1 MLVGTRLAR
10 HGEAGTLAY
19 VGPLPPYAGTF
30 YGIAWDG
37 AKQGRHDGTAPDGT
51 RHFACAPGHG
61 TYLAATAR
69 IEWGV
74 TFVEALRE
82 KYGDRSDLRTVSLV
96 GPSPHGRADPSC
108 VYVAKA
114 LPEGYL
120 GTLPRTITSLDLSR
134 SLLSSWDEVVRIVRD
149 MPLTSL
155 ALQHVRLQTTA
166 HVPPVF
172 AYLEHVSLGDSGTDW
187 AQMAVLARAM
197 PRLASIELAR
207 NGITALAPGDADM
220 PHVHTLQLE
229 GNVLGAWHD
238 VVCGLSQMPRLQKL
252 ILTGNPLERLPRAS
266 APTLPPALCDVHVS
280 DTPLDWDDLQALET
294 HLASPGWSL
303 VYDRGTRIDA
313 IGRLARLTCL
323 NHTPITPEERV
334 DAERYYITQPRPGDA
349 RYEALVRVHGK
360 PVPASVSSMHDKLLS
375 ISYVHAST
383 PHQAPWDKAIPL
395 SLLKTMPMRLVHRR
409 LVQLCHASPSAAIW
423 AVLRSDGQ
431 PIVIPLD
438 DMMRDLAWFG
448 VASGDVLVVVD

>member
-10 HGEAGTLAY
+10 HRHTGTLLY
-19 VGPLPPYAGTF
+19 EGPLPPYPGTF
-30 YGIAWDG
+30 YGIAWDSAEHG
-37 AKQGRHDGTAPDGT
+37 KHDGTAPDGT
-51 RHFACAPGHG
+51 RYFACAPGHG

-74 TFVEALRE
+74 TFVDALRE

-96 GPSPHGRADPSC
+96 GPPPRGPSDPSC

-114 LPEGYL
+114 VPDGYD
-120 GTLPRTITSLDLSR
+120 GALPRTITTLDLSR
-134 SLLSSWDEVVRIVRD
+134 SLLSSWNEVVRIVRD

-155 ALQHVRLQTTA
+155 TLQHVRLRPA
-166 HVPPVF
+166 ACVPGVF
-172 AYLEHVSLGDSGTDW
+172 AHLEHLSLGDSGTDW

-207 NGITALAPGDADM
+207 NGITTLASVDVHM

-229 GNVLGAWHD
+229 GNALGAWPD
-238 VVCGLSQMPRLQKL
+238 VLRGVRRLPRLQKL
-252 ILTGNPLERLPRAS
+252 VLTGNPLERMPRAS
-266 APTLPPALCDVHVS
+266 APTLPALCDVHVD
-280 DTPLDWDDLQALET
+280 DTPLDWDDVQALET
-294 HLASPGWSL
+294 HLASPAWSL
-303 VYDRGTRIDA
+303 VYHRDDRIEA

-334 DAERYYITQPRPGDA
+334 DAERYYIRRPRPGDA
-349 RYEALVRVHGK
+349 RYEALVRVHG
-360 PVPASVSSMHDKLLS
+360 PPAPASVASMHDKLLT
-375 ISYVHAST
+375 ISYVHAAT
-383 PHQAPWDKAIPL
+383 PYEAAWDKATSL
-395 SLLKTMPMRLVHRR
+395 ALLKTMPMRLVQRR
-409 LVQLCHASPSAAIW
+409 LVQLCGASPSAAIW
-423 AVLRSDGQ
+423 AVLRSDRE

-448 VASGDVLVVVD
+448 VASGDMLVVVD